1 MTVLE
6 EIEKKSEMFTENL
19 KVYIAAPFFKHR
31 EVSVV
36 MDIEKILNDISDISY
51 YSPLKDSQKL
61 SNVITPEMDFYER
74 ESVLSKI
81 EFDKLVRIM
90 ECPLMIAVIDDKDI
104 STMIEIGIAK
114 SLGKMII
121 THTSKNFG
129 SNLMI
134 SQYALCHTKTIE
146 GLRLAIKHVNYI
158 YSETPVLERIGK
170 EIQIFPVAENLKK
183 TLKSTLKD
191 QELGIHF
198 NPKLP
203 SSNKD

>member
-1 MTVLE
+1 MTIIE
-6 EIEKKSEMFTENL
+6 EIEKKSETFTENL

-31 EVSVV
+31 EISLVKS
-36 MDIEKILNDISDISY
+36 IEKILDDTPGVSY
-51 YSPLKDSQKL
+51 FSPLKNSQKL
-61 SNVITPEMDFYER
+61 SDIITPEMDFNER
-74 ESVLSKI
+74 EDILNKI
-81 EFDKLVRIM
+81 EFNKLVQIM

-134 SQYALCHTKTIE
+134 SQYALCHTKTLE

-158 YSETPVLERIGK
+158 YNETPILERIGK
-170 EIQIFPVAENLKK
+170 EVQIFPVADNLKN
-183 TLKSTLKD
+183 TLRLTLKD
-191 QELGIHF
+191 QEFGIHF

-203 SSNKD
+203 PENK